1 MQKMI
6 NSDDILKEKTKQYQ
20 QNLPKIY
27 DHAYIISITG
37 GSGFGKTNSLFNL
50 MSHQTDIDKNSLYAK
65 YPYEAKYWL
74 LMILKLL
81 LNI

>member
-1 MQKMI
+1 MI

-37 GSGFGKTNSLFNL
+37 GSRFGKTNSLFNL
-50 MSHQTDIDKNSLYAK
+50 MSHQTDIDKK
-65 YPYEAKYWL
+65 
-74 LMILKLL
+74 
-81 LNI
+81 